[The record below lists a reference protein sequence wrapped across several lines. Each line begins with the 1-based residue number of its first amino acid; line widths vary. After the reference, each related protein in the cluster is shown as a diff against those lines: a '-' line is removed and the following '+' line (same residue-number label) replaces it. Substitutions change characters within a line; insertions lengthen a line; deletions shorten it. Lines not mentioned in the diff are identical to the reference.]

1 MIDKRL
7 VKNLDL
13 PLLGV
18 VLGITAFGILAVY
31 SATHAS
37 MVENG
42 GNPYYFA
49 TKQAVGAVVGLVA
62 MAFVINFDYRG
73 LDKFT
78 PYIYV
83 GNLILLGVTL
93 VMGKVVSGAQSWLAL
108 GPLSS
113 FQPSE
118 IAKIAI
124 VITLA
129 KHLEAKRDLQ
139 KLKGLASPF
148 VHVGVPMALIL
159 LQPDL
164 GTAMVFVGILF
175 GMLLIAGAR
184 PRHLLGIILLFAA
197 LSPLVYFFVLKDY
210 QQARIMTFF
219 NPYADSR
226 GSGYNVIQAM
236 IAVGSGRFFGKGL
249 FSGTQTQLNFVPEH
263 HTDFIFSVVGE
274 ELGFV
279 GSILLLSGYFFI
291 IWRGIRTVSHA
302 REDFGTLLATGII
315 SMMLF
320 HILINIG
327 MNVGIMPVTGIPL
340 PFMSFG
346 SSSLVTNLI
355 GIGFL
360 LNIYMR
366 RQKILF

>member
-7 VKNLDL
+7 IKNLDL

-18 VLGITAFGILAVY
+18 VLGITTLGILAVY
-31 SATHAS
+31 SATHSS

-49 TKQAVGAVVGLVA
+49 KQQVVGALIGLIA
-62 MAFVINFDYRG
+62 IAIVINFDYRG

-78 PYIYV
+78 PYIYI
-83 GNLILLGVTL
+83 GNLVLLGVTL
-93 VMGKVVSGAQSWLAL
+93 VVGKVVSGAQSWLSL

-124 VITLA
+124 IVTLA

-139 KLKGLASPF
+139 KLTGLLSPF
-148 VHVGVPMALIL
+148 IHVGIPMALIL

-175 GMLLIAGAR
+175 GMLLIGGAR
-184 PRHLLGIILLFAA
+184 PKHLLGIILIFAA

-210 QQARIMTFF
+210 QQARIMTFI

-274 ELGFV
+274 ELGFI
-279 GSILLLSGYFFI
+279 GSVLLLGGYFFI
-291 IWRGIRTVSHA
+291 VWRGIRTISHA
-302 REDFGTLLATGII
+302 RESFGALLATGIV

-320 HILINIG
+320 HIMINVG

-346 SSSLVTNLI
+346 RSSLVTNLI
-355 GIGFL
+355 GIGLL